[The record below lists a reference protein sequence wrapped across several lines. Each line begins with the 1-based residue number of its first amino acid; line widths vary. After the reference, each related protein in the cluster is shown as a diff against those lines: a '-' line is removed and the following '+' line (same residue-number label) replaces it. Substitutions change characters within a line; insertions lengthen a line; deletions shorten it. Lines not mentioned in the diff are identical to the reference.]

1 MIEYYI
7 TSGDESTVKTELEMD
22 YIDEAPQQ
30 KRPWLLWAF
39 LKMQEVDEM
48 GFPTA
53 AEAEKLARVTQ
64 TLKET
69 LSQEIDAIGV
79 GQKYEDGWLEL
90 YFYAPTA
97 KKFQS
102 IVAKVLGS
110 DFVSDIGSARDA
122 KWEHYLYTLYPSP
135 LMLQQVQSRHIM
147 EELKEA
153 GDDLAK
159 VREVEHY
166 LGFLTE
172 TNAKRVAETLYLHG
186 FKEKDISYNSSEE
199 YGYTLIM
206 TKEHAIDAELLE
218 ELAFLLI
225 TTVEKENGIYAGWS
239 TGVVS

>member
-7 TSGDESTVKTELEMD
+7 ATSDESSVKTELEMD
-22 YIDEAPQQ
+22 YLDSAPQ
-30 KRPWLLWAF
+30 KERPWLLWAF
-39 LKMQEVDEM
+39 LKMNDVDEE
-48 GFPTA
+48 GFATA
-53 AEAEKLARVTQ
+53 TELQRLSSVTD

-69 LSQEIDAIGV
+69 LSNEIDAISV

-102 IVAKVLGS
+102 IVSKVLGS
-110 DFVSDIGSARDA
+110 DFIMDTGSTKDA
-122 KWEHYLYTLYPSP
+122 KWEHYLYTLYPSA

-147 EELKEA
+147 DELKEE
-153 GDDLAK
+153 GDDLTV

-166 LGFLTE
+166 MGFLTE
-172 TNAKRVAETLYLHG
+172 SQAKRVSEELYLHG
-186 FKEKDISYNSSEE
+186 FKEKEISYNSSEE
-199 YGYTLIM
+199 YGNTLIL
-206 TKEHAIDAELLE
+206 TQDHAVDAELLE

-225 TTVEKENGIYAGWS
+225 TTAEKEHGIYVGWS